1 MKPHVTHILKHFRE
15 ISGKRTFFETELVGQ
30 SFRWGDT
37 IGGIRFEPNG
47 KLVSTWASGT
57 YKWLGEFSLL
67 ASWSGF
73 DHFLRFNPDFSEY
86 QSVRLGD
93 LEYLKGKKQMKFYD
107 ENGKQVDTI
116 RLETVEQKQAEEYIT
131 EDCTVLE
138 LGARYG
144 TVSCVINKKLKNPFN
159 QVSVEPDSIV
169 WKCLE
174 QNIKRNKCNLHLIKG
189 VISRVPLTLTQ
200 HPVFIGYGNQ
210 TIKSEQSS
218 LQNYTVE
225 QIEEKY
231 RLKFDTLVAD
241 CEGFLGQFFEENPH
255 LYKQLKLVIFEKD
268 SPDRCDY
275 NVILENLKTHGFTNL
290 VTGFHEVWKKPDA

>member
-15 ISGKRTFFETELVGQ
+15 ISGKHTFFEPNLVGQ

-107 ENGKQVDTI
+107 ENGQQVDTI
-116 RLETVEQKQAEEYIT
+116 SLETVEQKQAEEYIT

-144 TVSCVINKKLKNPFN
+144 TVSCIINKKLKNPLN
-159 QVSVEPDSIV
+159 QVSVEPDNIV

-189 VISRVPLTLTQ
+189 VISRTPLEIKQT
-200 HPVFIGYGNQ
+200 PGYGYSNS
-210 TIKSEQSS
+210 TVKAETSS
-218 LQNYTVE
+218 LPNFTVE
-225 QIEEKY
+225 EIEQKHG
-231 RLKFDTLVAD
+231 LKFDTLVAD
-241 CEGFLGQFFEENPH
+241 CEGFLGDFFAENH
-255 LYKQLKLVIFEKD
+255 DLYTQLKLVMFEKD

-275 NVILENLKTHGFTNL
+275 NVILENLKAHGFTNL
-290 VTGFHEVWKKPDA
+290 VTGFHEVWKKM